1 MSGSIITLHLPVYR
15 ARTLALETDRAMAE
29 EYYDKRIH
37 EYIRFLQTQAE
48 IVGVR
53 IVSDQRDDGPP
64 FSIEAVDTE
73 RQSIHD
79 WLETQ
84 PDFWNWIPA
93 AD

>member
-1 MSGSIITLHLPVYR
+1 MSGSIITLHLPAYR
-15 ARTLALETDRAMAE
+15 ERALERQTDRAMAE

-37 EYIRFLQTQAE
+37 EYIRFLQVQAE

-53 IVSDQRDDGPP
+53 IVCDQRDDGPP
-64 FSIEAVDTE
+64 FSIDAVDTE
-73 RQSIHD
+73 RQSVYD
-79 WLETQ
+79 WLHSQ